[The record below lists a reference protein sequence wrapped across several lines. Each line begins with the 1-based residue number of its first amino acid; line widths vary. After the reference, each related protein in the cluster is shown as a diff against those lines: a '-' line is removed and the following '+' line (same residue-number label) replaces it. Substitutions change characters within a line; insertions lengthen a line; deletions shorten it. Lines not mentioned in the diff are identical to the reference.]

1 MNHLTEFRIRELI
14 EDKYVEWVEDLG
26 LSPEQILLVLLE
38 KQREEIE
45 YLKKKISRL
54 ENEKM

>member
-1 MNHLTEFRIRELI
+1 MDLI
-14 EDKYVEWVEDLG
+14 KTVYCEWVEDLG

>member
-1 MNHLTEFRIRELI
+1 MKPVDLI
-14 EDKYVEWVEDLG
+14 GCVYCECVEDLG

-45 YLKKKISRL
+45 YLKKKIGRL
-54 ENEKM
+54 ENEKV